1 MFLRNRKHGAHG
13 DDSEQD
19 AQWTMGP
26 ILLGRPGLWSETMG
40 DRRCERLR
48 LAVRMGRMSMNLL
61 SKLSLVHRFLLIGFL
76 VLLAGMA
83 LIGTWVGGQIETGV
97 VNGTGIVT
105 NMYLDGAVSPH
116 VQSLASADRLDG
128 ADQLALDRMLRGSY
142 LGEHIVALKIWGRNG
157 RLMYNSAE
165 PFLVGQVY
173 PMERPLAS
181 AFAGEVRSRIV
192 EKSELA
198 SEFKSQHWS
207 RLIETYA
214 PLRAEDDRS
223 VLAVA
228 GFFQAADGLEQS
240 VRVAQWR
247 SWGVNGAVTL
257 AMLVLLAT
265 LVRKANHTIAAQQRE
280 LGEKVDQLTT
290 LLVQNEHLHERVNRA
305 AARTMALN
313 EQFLRNIATDLHDGP
328 GQGLALASMRIES
341 LADVCGNCGH
351 SAGNGKSVT
360 EDFHTIHLALQSALA
375 DLRAILRG
383 LQLPEIEKFS
393 VAETLQRAVDDH
405 QRKTGVAAT
414 LAFGHAPK
422 EAPLPVRITLFRV
435 LQESLANGFRHGG
448 GCNQRVSVT
457 GSAGRLNVVVSDD
470 GKGFDPKALKPDGH
484 FGLDWMQERVEL
496 MGGSFEV
503 DSSVGQ
509 GTMVRV
515 SMPLSQLEHHSG

>member
-1 MFLRNRKHGAHG
+1 
-13 DDSEQD
+13 
-19 AQWTMGP
+19 
-26 ILLGRPGLWSETMG
+26 
-40 DRRCERLR
+40 
-48 LAVRMGRMSMNLL
+48 MNLL

-97 VNGTGIVT
+97 VNGTGIVS
-105 NMYLDGAVSPH
+105 NMYLDGAVTPH
-116 VQSLASADRLDG
+116 VQSLANADRLDG
-128 ADQLALDRMLRGSY
+128 ADQLALDRMLSGSH

-157 RLMYNSAE
+157 RILYNSAA
-165 PFLVGQVY
+165 PSLVGQVY

-198 SEFKSQHWS
+198 SEFKSLNWS

-214 PLRAEDDRS
+214 PLRAEGDRT

-228 GFFQAADGLEQS
+228 GFFQAADGLEQGVS
-240 VRVAQWR
+240 AAQWR
-247 SWGVNGAVTL
+247 SWGVHGAVTL

-265 LVRKANHTIAAQQRE
+265 LVRKANQTIATQQRE
-280 LGEKVDQLTT
+280 LGEKVNQLTA
-290 LLVQNEHLHERVNRA
+290 LLAQNEHLHDRVNRA

-341 LADVCGNCGH
+341 LADTCGNCGH
-351 SAGNGKSVT
+351 SAGDNRTVT

-405 QRKTGVAAT
+405 QRKTGVAAS
-414 LAFGHAPK
+414 LAFDDAP
-422 EAPLPVRITLFRV
+422 EDAPLPVRITLFRV

-448 GCNQRVSVT
+448 GLNQRVLVT
-457 GSAGRLNVVVSDD
+457 GAPGRLGVVVADD
-470 GKGFDPKALKPDGH
+470 GGGFDPGALKADGH
-484 FGLDWMQERVEL
+484 FGLDWMRERVEL
-496 MGGSFEV
+496 MGGSFDV
-503 DSSVGQ
+503 DSAVGR
-509 GTMVRV
+509 GTKVRV
-515 SMPLSQLEHHSG
+515 SMPLSQLEHADGRAHQHPGS